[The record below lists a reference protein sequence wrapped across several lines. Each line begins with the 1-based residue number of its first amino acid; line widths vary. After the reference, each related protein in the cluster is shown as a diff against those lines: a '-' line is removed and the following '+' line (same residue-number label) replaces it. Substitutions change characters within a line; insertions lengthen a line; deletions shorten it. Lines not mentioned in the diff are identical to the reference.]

1 MDSGWRYFQWLS
13 YVVVICSFGGIM
25 FATFSEATL
34 IILQNI
40 I

>member
-13 YVVVICSFGGIM
+13 YVVVICAFGGIM
-25 FATFSEATL
+25 FATFGEAAL

>member
-13 YVVVICSFGGIM
+13 YVVIICVFGGIM
-25 FATFSEATL
+25 FATFGEAAL